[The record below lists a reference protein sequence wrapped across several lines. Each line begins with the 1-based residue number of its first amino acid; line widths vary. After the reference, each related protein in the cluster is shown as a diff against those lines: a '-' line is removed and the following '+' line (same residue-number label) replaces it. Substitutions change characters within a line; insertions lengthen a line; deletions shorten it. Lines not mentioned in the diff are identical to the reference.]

1 MPNVEKKRLAL
12 LLAVVADIDT
22 GFDLL
27 VDDPSQ
33 CRLAYPVE
41 LSPIDRLAAG
51 AAHVE
56 PGELGWPRQAAGMGG
71 QNPLVAPPHRCLP
84 SDPYLPDPQATS
96 PTVSALGYHGNKF
109 KQKVLRQLCRR
120 YRRGGRRSGHTS
132 SSFDPSRH

>member
-33 CRLAYPVE
+33 CRLANPVE
-41 LSPIDRLAAG
+41 LSRVDRLAAG

-56 PGELGWPRQAAGMGG
+56 PGELGWPRQTTRMGG
-71 QNPLVAPPHRCLP
+71 QNPLIAPPHRCLR
-84 SDPYLPDPQATS
+84 SDPYLPDLTSQARLF
-96 PTVSALGYHGNKF
+96 PLWAIMA
-109 KQKVLRQLCRR
+109 
-120 YRRGGRRSGHTS
+120 TS
-132 SSFDPSRH
+132 SSKRCCR